1 VQSDAACKNKRL
13 ELDAAA
19 PRLRGAYLWNAC
31 VKRQKKSGSVS
42 SFIPS
47 ISIQWMADVVEVR
60 TDLMHATG
68 DGCDEEQRIRA
79 AAAGI
84 RNVKSHIQC
93 LRLQQR

>member
-1 VQSDAACKNKRL
+1 
-13 ELDAAA
+13 
-19 PRLRGAYLWNAC
+19 
-31 VKRQKKSGSVS
+31 
-42 SFIPS
+42 
-47 ISIQWMADVVEVR
+47 MADVVEVR